1 MRGNVFL
8 KKAKKV
14 VKFADDIMF
23 SAALVGVMYI
33 AFLSYMISDK
43 RNEDY

>member
-33 AFLSYMISDK
+33 AFLSYMLSDK
-43 RNEDY
+43 KAGDY

>member
-23 SAALVGVMYI
+23 SAVLVGVMYV
-33 AFLSYMISDK
+33 AFLSYMLSDK
-43 RNEDY
+43 KSEDY